1 MAGGSGRGLRGRRGP
16 GRRGRVARREPA
28 GLAQQSQRASR
39 TRSVDAP
46 LQSAPR
52 ACLSCCHPLAKPVL
66 HLSAFTLHDC
76 PPCPTRS
83 GPGPRGR
90 ERVLRPASAGRPP
103 AGRLIPARTSRAGR
117 APRPARRALADRTSG
132 PKLPGTRPSR
142 TDLEPGAAARR
153 RPRARPV
160 ASACRGREVAGICDQ
175 RRPSF
180 MINRALTI
188 LKVAQTQARTRSGE
202 T

>member
-46 LQSAPR
+46 QRSAPR

-66 HLSAFTLHDC
+66 HLSALTLHDY

-90 ERVLRPASAGRPP
+90 GRVLRPASAGRPP
-103 AGRLIPARTSRAGR
+103 AGRLIRVRTSR
-117 APRPARRALADRTSG
+117 
-132 PKLPGTRPSR
+132 
-142 TDLEPGAAARR
+142 PGAHLGRRGEHWLTEPLGRRCQGRGRVGPTSSQVRR
-153 RPRARPV
+153 RVGGLGRDRWRVLVVVARWRGSATREGQ
-160 ASACRGREVAGICDQ
+160 AS
-175 RRPSF
+175 
-180 MINRALTI
+180 
-188 LKVAQTQARTRSGE
+188 
-202 T
+202 